1 MRPTCESAARER
13 LTGRGCTNVGLVE
26 EGEGTA
32 GLLEERFWLVRP
44 ELEHGEVALALVL
57 QFSW

>member
-1 MRPTCESAARER
+1 M
-13 LTGRGCTNVGLVE
+13 GFVE
-26 EGEGTA
+26 EGEGAA

-44 ELEHGEVALALVL
+44 ELEHGVVALALVL